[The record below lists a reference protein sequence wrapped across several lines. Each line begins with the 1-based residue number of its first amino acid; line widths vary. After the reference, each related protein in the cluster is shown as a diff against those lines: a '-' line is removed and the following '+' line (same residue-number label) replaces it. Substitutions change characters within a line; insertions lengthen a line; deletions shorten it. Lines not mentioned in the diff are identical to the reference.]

1 MNGSRLDEKPVYND
15 QRGNGFSSGIDDQ
28 NIDSVAN
35 GDRKGSVIAE
45 GAQMYGDTAMVESY
59 GYVERALKS
68 RHIQFIALG
77 FVYLLH
83 QHQPRVKGNELL
95 SARDARCQLRWG

>member
-1 MNGSRLDEKPVYND
+1 MNGTSRDEKPSFA
-15 QRGNGFSSGIDDQ
+15 QPQQENGFSSGIDEQ
-28 NIDSVAN
+28 NIGSVAN

-45 GAQMYGDTAMVESY
+45 GAQMYGDTATIEQY

-77 FVYLLH
+77 FVSF
-83 QHQPRVKGNELL
+83 V
-95 SARDARCQLRWG
+95 

>member
-1 MNGSRLDEKPVYND
+1 MNGTNGSLDEKPAFAHP
-15 QRGNGFSSGIDDQ
+15 QQENGFSSGIDGEQ

-77 FVYLLH
+77 FV
-83 QHQPRVKGNELL
+83 RSFGFV
-95 SARDARCQLRWG
+95 

>member
-1 MNGSRLDEKPVYND
+1 MNGTSRDEKPAFAHP
-15 QRGNGFSSGIDDQ
+15 QQENGFSSGIDER
-28 NIDSVAN
+28 NMGSVAN

-45 GAQMYGDTAMVESY
+45 GVQMYGDTAIVENY

-77 FVYLLH
+77 FVNF
-83 QHQPRVKGNELL
+83 V
-95 SARDARCQLRWG
+95 